1 MVRSKALSS
10 IVLTAVSVMVGGGH
24 VVYAADGADSLHTA
38 AARPEPSPI
47 SADARNM
54 ALAKEWL
61 ERFRTASIDR
71 SQLDPR
77 MSSLLT
83 DDFARG
89 GSHFVQPYGKVLA
102 MYPYE
107 RRETADAIATFYHVT
122 FAKQALTWIVSIG
135 RSGKI
140 DGLTLRRKP
149 HDVIYQAVLRGQD

>member
-10 IVLTAVSVMVGGGH
+10 IVLTAVSVMVGSGH
-24 VVYAADGADSLHTA
+24 VVYAADGADRLHTA

-54 ALAKEWL
+54 ALAEEWL

-89 GSHFVQPYGKVLA
+89 GSAFRPAVRESTCNVSVRAPRDGRCYCDVLPRYFRKTGLD
-102 MYPYE
+102 MD
-107 RRETADAIATFYHVT
+107 RVHR
-122 FAKQALTWIVSIG
+122 AK
-135 RSGKI
+135 R
-140 DGLTLRRKP
+140 
-149 HDVIYQAVLRGQD
+149 